1 MFGTT
6 NGTVM
11 AVSSHPEFNFE
22 DAQNVTEY
30 HCVGESGDRLVFDA
44 NHDRN
49 CWWLH
54 GSDEYTGWIDNIRY
68 TAVGDDYVAVVY
80 DCGMRMEDS
89 KAKSEFRFV
98 YFFDT
103 NGFFIDLIH

>member
-1 MFGTT
+1 M

-11 AVSSHPEFNFE
+11 AVSSHPEFTFE

-30 HCVGESGDRLVFDA
+30 HCVEAAGNQLVFDA

-54 GSDEYTGWIDNIRY
+54 GSNEYTGWIDNIRY
-68 TAVGDDYVAVVY
+68 TRVGDEYVAMVY
-80 DCGMRMEDS
+80 DCGMRDEETRES
-89 KAKSEFRFV
+89 STFRFV

-103 NGFFIDLIH
+103 QGFFIDLIQ